1 MSACA
6 RTATFVLLTAGLAG
20 CTILEGG
27 AGRIPLGPGRPP
39 PPLQGA
45 DADGRPLA
53 LADYRGKVV
62 LLDFWKDG

>member
-1 MSACA
+1 MGGCA
-6 RTATFVLLTAGLAG
+6 RTATFVLLAAGLAG
-20 CTILEGG
+20 CASLEAPGGRLGLG
-27 AGRIPLGPGRPP
+27 AGRQA

-62 LLDFWKDG
+62 LVDFWKDG